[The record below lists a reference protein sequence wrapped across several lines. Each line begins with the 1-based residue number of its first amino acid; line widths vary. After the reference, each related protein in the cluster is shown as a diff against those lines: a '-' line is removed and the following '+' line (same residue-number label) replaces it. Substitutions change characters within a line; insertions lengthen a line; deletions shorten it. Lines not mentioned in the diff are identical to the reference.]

1 MLGTTPPSVEVI
13 QALLVDACYSEK
25 GWLLTSLA
33 LKMCLELGL
42 ADAYSQL
49 CARVLESDDGGRTDG
64 PDGPELFRK
73 ARVWFGAFV
82 VENM

>member
-1 MLGTTPPSVEVI
+1 
-13 QALLVDACYSEK
+13 
-25 GWLLTSLA
+25 
-33 LKMCLELGL
+33 MCLELGL